1 MTAKT
6 LTIGEL
12 AKASATTPRT
22 LRHFEA
28 LGLIKPA
35 RAENGRRVYTL
46 QTISTLARIFLLK
59 RMGFSLAEIRSLEL
73 KPASPKD
80 IIETQLSLLSARMT
94 VLERTISQLR
104 TTHNLISDQLSGS
117 ESQIYNGPMDLVA
130 FCLLLREGEAILQ
143 RENIQP
149 VFEKY
154 FTAEEQLAWQTQM
167 DRHFPTEDR
176 TSYQVLWERLIVRC
190 EDALA
195 RSVSPSAPEAQS
207 LAKDWLEL
215 QKPLQKAVGPELWRK
230 TGTMY
235 EDMQN
240 WQTPE
245 RQAPFSPEVFSFIR
259 EAATLLAGAP

>member
-1 MTAKT
+1 
-6 LTIGEL
+6 
-12 AKASATTPRT
+12 
-22 LRHFEA
+22 
-28 LGLIKPA
+28 
-35 RAENGRRVYTL
+35 
-46 QTISTLARIFLLK
+46 
-59 RMGFSLAEIRSLEL
+59 
-73 KPASPKD
+73 
-80 IIETQLSLLSARMT
+80 
-94 VLERTISQLR
+94 
-104 TTHNLISDQLSGS
+104 
-117 ESQIYNGPMDLVA
+117 MDLVA

-154 FTAEEQLAWQTQM
+154 FTAEEQMAWHKQV

-195 RSVSPSAPEAQS
+195 RSVSPSTPEAQS

-235 EDMQN
+235 EDMQD

-245 RQAPFSPEVFSFIR
+245 RQAPFSPTVSSLIR
-259 EAATLLAGAP
+259 EASIRLAGAP

>member
-80 IIETQLSLLSARMT
+80 IIGTQLSLLSARMT

-104 TTHNLISDQLSGS
+104 TTHNLISGHLSGS
-117 ESQIYNGPMDLVA
+117 ESQIYDGPMDLVA
-130 FCLLLREGEAILQ
+130 FCLLLRERRSHSTTG
-143 RENIQP
+143 
-149 VFEKY
+149 KY
-154 FTAEEQLAWQTQM
+154 
-167 DRHFPTEDR
+167 
-176 TSYQVLWERLIVRC
+176 S
-190 EDALA
+190 A
-195 RSVSPSAPEAQS
+195 R
-207 LAKDWLEL
+207 
-215 QKPLQKAVGPELWRK
+215 
-230 TGTMY
+230 
-235 EDMQN
+235 
-240 WQTPE
+240 
-245 RQAPFSPEVFSFIR
+245 F
-259 EAATLLAGAP
+259 